1 MNDIF
6 TKDPDAILD
15 YSIDWSRYLA
25 TGVTISTSSWTVPS
39 GIIDLSDSNTTTT
52 TTVVLSGGTADTDYS
67 LTNHVVLSDGNE
79 DDRSITI
86 AVREL

>member
-1 MNDIF
+1 MSDIF

-39 GIIDLSDSNTTTT
+39 GITEDSDSNTTTT